1 MNVCIWSGFPTSD
14 IGYPIRSDRRTMSD
28 KLNITQLLPTEY
40 SINITNR
47 FGGYQ
52 YNKQWM
58 YVYGVDIRPNIHLT
72 YTGIRR
78 ISDWIFIWCMLGS
91 GGLLTEYSFGVCRGP
106 ADYSLNIHSVYT
118 GFRRITYWIFSWCMQ
133 GSGGLLT
140 EYSFG
145 VWRGPVDFR
154 LNIQLVCAGFRRIT
168 YWIFSWCMQGSGGL
182 LTEYSFGVCMGPV
195 DFRLNIQL
203 VCAGI
208 RRIFQLNIHSVY
220 EWVRW
225 IANWI
230 FSWCV
235 QGSGG
240 LLIRY
245 SFGACTSRLPI
256 GHSLI
261 ALELNI

>member
-1 MNVCIWSGFPTSD
+1 MSRELLSGFPTSD
-14 IGYPIRSDRRTMSD
+14 IGYPIKSDRRTTSD
-28 KLNITQLLPTEY
+28 KLYITQLLLTEY

-78 ISDWIFIWCMLGS
+78 ISDWIFIWCMQGS
-91 GGLLTEYSFGVCRGP
+91 SGLLTKYSFGVCR
-106 ADYSLNIHSVYT
+106 
-118 GFRRITYWIFSWCMQ
+118 
-133 GSGGLLT
+133 
-140 EYSFG
+140 
-145 VWRGPVDFR
+145 
-154 LNIQLVCAGFRRIT
+154 
-168 YWIFSWCMQGSGGL
+168 
-182 LTEYSFGVCMGPV
+182 GPV

-208 RRIFQLNIHSVY
+208 RRIFRLNIHSVY
-220 EWVRW
+220 ECVRR

-235 QGSGG
+235 QGSGR

-245 SFGACTSRLPI
+245 SFGVCTSRLPI
-256 GHSLI
+256 GYSLI